1 MPPRESE
8 MEYLTRMVDWLVEN
22 EVYRA
27 VIAANGRRPLPR
39 TWLTLPELDDSVQER
54 LRIIRKPPS

>member
-8 MEYLTRMVDWLVEN
+8 MEYLTRIVDWLVEN

-27 VIAANGRRPLPR
+27 VIAANSSRPLPR
-39 TWLTLPELDDSVQER
+39 N
-54 LRIIRKPPS
+54 IRSPLQTVSPAMR